1 MIKDENATLEEEEE
15 YLLLNLYYQLSELD
29 VEGDV
34 S

>member
-1 MIKDENATLEEEEE
+1 MIKYENATLEEEAE
-15 YLLLNLYYQLSELD
+15 YLLLNLDYLLSELD